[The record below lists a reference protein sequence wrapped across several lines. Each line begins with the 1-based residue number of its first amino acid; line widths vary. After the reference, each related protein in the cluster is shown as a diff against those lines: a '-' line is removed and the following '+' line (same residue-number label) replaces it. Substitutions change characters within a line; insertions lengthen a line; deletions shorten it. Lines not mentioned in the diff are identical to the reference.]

1 MVRII
6 RFFPL
11 MVGLFL
17 LAMPAHAASTDCAL
31 LLTTLKQMPQPRPF
45 RAFKDRY
52 GKVLVLLN
60 AYYPAV
66 QKHRQALQNS
76 LGQEIWISR
85 LSGGRFAGENILSSV
100 KYLQAVDYV
109 VLAISGAIMG
119 GGFYLGVDAV
129 QSWMHHGD
137 WATIAAR
144 FYAAPIAVELGAL
157 LGLAHLAERGNI
169 NDLITN
175 MRDDEQ
181 VGAVIVPSKHLSK
194 KAKEYLLKTLRLRG
208 FTEITPPD
216 KGQVAPAE
224 TPGQDRPQDQ
234 KQN

>member
-1 MVRII
+1 MLRPLKIFSLMAC
-6 RFFPL
+6 FFFGATPSY
-11 MVGLFL
+11 
-17 LAMPAHAASTDCAL
+17 AAATDCAL
-31 LLTTLKQMPQPRPF
+31 LLTTLKQMPAPKPF

-66 QKHRQALQNS
+66 QKHRQALQDS

-85 LSGGRFAGENILSSV
+85 LSGGRFAGENILSSI
-100 KYLQAVDYV
+100 KYLQGVDYL
-109 VLAISGAIMG
+109 VLALSGAIMG
-119 GGFYLGVDAV
+119 GGIYLGVDAV
-129 QSWMHHGD
+129 KSWMQHGD
-137 WATIAAR
+137 WAMIVSR

-175 MRDDEQ
+175 MRDDEK

-208 FTEITPPD
+208 FTEITPPAKTD
-216 KGQVAPAE
+216 EATAPKQQQ
-224 TPGQDRPQDQ
+224 TSTQD
-234 KQN
+234 